1 VKGAGVED
9 LVRVR
14 GIGRRLAETIYNE
27 LPAHCKRP
35 SWGRSSG
42 TARSGSRPPWQVP
55 RA

>member
-27 LPAHCKRP
+27 LH
-35 SWGRSSG
+35 
-42 TARSGSRPPWQVP
+42 VD
-55 RA
+55 